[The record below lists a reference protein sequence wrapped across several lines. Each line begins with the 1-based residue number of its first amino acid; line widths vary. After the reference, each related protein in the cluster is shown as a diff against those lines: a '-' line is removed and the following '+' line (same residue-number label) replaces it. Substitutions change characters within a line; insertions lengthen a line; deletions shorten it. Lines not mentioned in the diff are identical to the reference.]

1 MLKRTIR
8 LHLYKI
14 RKYRR
19 ELKSHIRGE
28 IPLPCRI
35 NIEHV
40 TRDIHDMSKSKIA
53 RELILHCALFICK

>member
-35 NIEHV
+35 NIELV
-40 TRDIHDMSKSKIA
+40 TCDIHDMSKSKIA
-53 RELILHCALFICK
+53 RELILHCAPFICK